1 MPYIGNPAV
10 DRFTATKAAS
20 VYSGDGSTV
29 AFTLENSVGADEDI
43 LVSVD
48 GVVQEPSVAYAVS
61 SGTTLTFTA
70 APSSNSGNNI
80 FVYYLFTTIGTV
92 THPATS
98 ALSATSGT
106 FSTTLA
112 STGNATVGGTF
123 ASTGNATVGGTFGVT
138 GATTLTG
145 ATALG
150 NTGSTV
156 KSEGGAVTTNIAQG
170 LAKHFT
176 VFKGT
181 DTFAGID
188 SFNQSAIADVSS
200 GLHRTSFTTNFGSI
214 NYAVT
219 GSIIGS
225 TSGGY
230 YAWVASDGGVK
241 VTSSVDTLTVNG
253 EGNMSLYD
261 MDVVQLVSHGD
272 LA

>member
-123 ASTGNATVGGTFGVT
+123 GVT

-170 LAKHFT
+170 LAKQWSR
-176 VFKGT
+176 VSG
-181 DTFAGID
+181 AGMSVSD
-188 SFNQSAIADVSS
+188 SFNTSSVTDSATGKAAPVFTSNMGGTVYNTVFGGDDKQDGGGVFVVNINDAVTQATTGYGFSVKKQSASAIAFADLNQNGSS
-200 GLHRTSFTTNFGSI
+200 
-214 NYAVT
+214 
-219 GSIIGS
+219 
-225 TSGGY
+225 
-230 YAWVASDGGVK
+230 
-241 VTSSVDTLTVNG
+241 TVF
-253 EGNMSLYD
+253 
-261 MDVVQLVSHGD
+261 GD

>member
-1 MPYIGNPAV
+1 MSTIKVDTLQTRSGNTAAV
-10 DRFTATKAAS
+10 TGSGFVATDQIRGNTAA
-20 VYSGDGSTV
+20 
-29 AFTLENSVGADEDI
+29 NSVT
-43 LVSVD
+43 
-48 GVVQEPSVAYAVS
+48 VVAE
-61 SGTTLTFTA
+61 
-70 APSSNSGNNI
+70 
-80 FVYYLFTTIGTV
+80 
-92 THPATS
+92 
-98 ALSATSGT
+98 
-106 FSTTLA
+106 
-112 STGNATVGGTF
+112 GGT
-123 ASTGNATVGGTFGVT
+123 N
-138 GATTLTG
+138 
-145 ATALG
+145 
-150 NTGSTV
+150 
-156 KSEGGAVTTNIAQG
+156 TTNLQQG
-170 LAKHFT
+170 LAKHWT

-253 EGNMSLYD
+253 EANMSLFD

>member
-1 MPYIGNPAV
+1 MSTIKVDTLQTRSGNTAAV
-10 DRFTATKAAS
+10 TGSGFVATDQIRGNTAA
-20 VYSGDGSTV
+20 GSTTVV
-29 AFTLENSVGADEDI
+29 AE
-43 LVSVD
+43 
-48 GVVQEPSVAYAVS
+48 
-61 SGTTLTFTA
+61 
-70 APSSNSGNNI
+70 
-80 FVYYLFTTIGTV
+80 
-92 THPATS
+92 
-98 ALSATSGT
+98 
-106 FSTTLA
+106 
-112 STGNATVGGTF
+112 GGT
-123 ASTGNATVGGTFGVT
+123 N
-138 GATTLTG
+138 
-145 ATALG
+145 
-150 NTGSTV
+150 
-156 KSEGGAVTTNIAQG
+156 TTNLQQG
-170 LAKHFT
+170 LAKHWT

>member
-123 ASTGNATVGGTFGVT
+123 GVT

-188 SFNQSAIADVSS
+188 SFNQSAIADVST
-200 GLHRTSFTTNFGSI
+200 GLHRTTFTSNFDSI

-225 TSGGY
+225 TSGGH
-230 YAWVASDGGVK
+230 YAWVASDGGIK

-253 EGNMSLYD
+253 EANMSLFD